1 MINVELSQHDMY
13 NFNIKTVKTTEEIEG
28 KKLVTKHKEAV
39 FKRDDI
45 FHQRVY
51 RFDKINT
58 PAILCNIEV
67 IDAPFPFYKS
77 GFGGSKYFDFD
88 WSFSTAVYAFKHGLI
103 DGFYFQHGGLFQ
115 PFWAMSVGA
124 FIVIDPIKRIEVR
137 EYIEKE
143 FKVFI
148 ENCNDR
154 DFEYGAQAAT
164 TFSSRRI
171 GKRKNSYIDQILTQ
185 IKKDHEEAKA
195 KGEQYYQA
203 PSEIAGLKKY
213 GEEKM
218 DYALATMIYYQ
229 YDFGVSNNSG
239 RNVDP
244 LTFQTF
250 KEAEEFCEDFNKQS
264 EIYNGEDR
272 EDKRVTSPMIVN
284 DIFDKFV
291 SDYYEK
297 PRKELESKIKGGSEM
312 EFASGEHEL
321 TMK

>member
-1 MINVELSQHDMY
+1 MINVELSQHDVY
-13 NFNIKTVKTTEEIEG
+13 DFNIKTVKTTKEIEG

-45 FHQRVY
+45 YHQRVY
-51 RFDKINT
+51 RFDKPNS

-67 IDAPFPFYKS
+67 IDAPFPFYGISFNGK
-77 GFGGSKYFDFD
+77 KYLDFN
-88 WSFSTAVYAFKHGLI
+88 WSFSTTIYAFKHGLI
-103 DGFYFQHGGLFQ
+103 DGFYFQRGSLFH
-115 PFWAMSVGA
+115 PFWEMSTEA
-124 FIVIDPIKRIEVR
+124 FIVIDPLKRKEVH

-154 DFEYGAQAAT
+154 DFEYGVQAAT
-164 TFSSRRI
+164 TYSCRRI

-195 KGEQYYQA
+195 KGKSYYNA

-229 YDFGVSNNSG
+229 YDFGVSSNSE

-244 LTFQTF
+244 ITFQSF
-250 KEAEEFCEDFNKQS
+250 QEAEAFCEDFNKQS

-272 EDKRVTSPMIVN
+272 EDKRVASPMIVN

-291 SDYYEK
+291 SDYYDK
-297 PRKELESKIKGGSEM
+297 PRKEFESKLKGGKDIPTTGTIGEM
-312 EFASGEHEL
+312 
-321 TMK
+321 K